1 METPLKVD
9 TTQLENNEPV
19 NTEPRTTLL
28 TKEEL
33 MQQDLENDGFV
44 NNDDGDINKK
54 PVDMLGLLSS

>member
-44 NNDDGDINKK
+44 NND
-54 PVDMLGLLSS
+54 VH